1 MKLKINYNSNYR
13 KKVKGFKLKP
23 SEDMEQAKNETIL
36 LEKLNA
42 TYLNTYIIKYLDF
55 YHDREAKYF
64 FVVLESFD
72 VIIII

>member
-1 MKLKINYNSNYR
+1 
-13 KKVKGFKLKP
+13 
-23 SEDMEQAKNETIL
+23 MEQAKNETML

-72 VIIII
+72 VILTTI

>member
-1 MKLKINYNSNYR
+1 
-13 KKVKGFKLKP
+13 
-23 SEDMEQAKNETIL
+23 MEQAKNDTML
-36 LEKLNA
+36 VEKLNA

-72 VIIII
+72 VILTTI